1 MRFVYLVLFSML
13 VASAQASGIHR
24 VVLQVNDADPARQE
38 LALNNA
44 ANINKYDQ
52 DRGEEV
58 QIEIVS
64 YGPGLT
70 MLIEGKSPVAERV
83 VSIAQNFD
91 NVSFKACGNT
101 HAKMSQKAGKPVPMM
116 AQATM
121 VEAGVIHLMQR
132 QQEGWSY
139 IRP

>member
-44 ANINKYDQ
+44 ANINKYYQ

-58 QIEIVS
+58 QIEIVT

>member
-13 VASAQASGIHR
+13 VASAQASGINR

-44 ANINKYDQ
+44 ANINKYYQ

-58 QIEIVS
+58 QIEIVT

-91 NVSFKACGNT
+91 NVRFMACGNT

-121 VEAGVIHLMQR
+121 IEAGVIHLMQR